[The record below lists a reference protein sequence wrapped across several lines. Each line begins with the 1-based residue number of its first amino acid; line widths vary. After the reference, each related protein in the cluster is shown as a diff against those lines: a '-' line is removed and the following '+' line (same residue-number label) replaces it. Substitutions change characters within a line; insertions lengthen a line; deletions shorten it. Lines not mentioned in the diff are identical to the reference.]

1 MSKINPLVKV
11 KHSQRLFENQFR
23 YKAVVVCPG
32 GHWFRGKNLDY
43 AQEMLDDWNTGN
55 LQKNQW
61 LKIKSYSDYQYCLS
75 LLKILKKATDFHL
88 RIEHPLLSFYS
99 NDYSVVIAIANLD
112 VTKTKYI
119 AEPPVNINI
128 TQGEIILKRIDY
140 DFKVTIGAT
149 RQNFANFVQWSENSK
164 KVKMTKGCKKE
175 LRKDRSWGGSYFY
188 VKDEQT
194 LLLVRMFIGSEM
206 ARIDKVIK
214 ATK

>member
-1 MSKINPLVKV
+1 MNKINPLVKV

-43 AQEMLDDWNTGN
+43 AQEMLDDWSNGG

-61 LKIKSYSDYQYCLS
+61 LKIKSEADYQYCLS

-112 VTKTKYI
+112 VTKTKYV
-119 AEPPVNINI
+119 AEPPININI

-188 VKDEQT
+188 VKDEPT